1 MSAFLSSLDVRVMD
15 DCGPRPRMMLLEPLH
30 YQSDVI
36 GIVVVPRFF
45 AFDGASI
52 PVGPL
57 STGLIGW
64 PGVRAAAVH
73 DYLLSTDVRRATA
86 DEVFGEALAVCG
98 VDEGTAQLMY
108 AAVRLYSQMLEPR
121 PPEERIGA

>member
-1 MSAFLSSLDVRVMD
+1 MSAAFLSSLDVRIMD
-15 DCGPRPRMMLLEPLH
+15 DCGPRPRMMLIEPLH

-36 GIVVVPRFF
+36 GTVVVPRFF
-45 AFDGASI
+45 SFDGASI
-52 PVGPL
+52 PR
-57 STGLIGW
+57 SAMSITGW

-73 DYLLSTDVRRATA
+73 DWLLSTDVRRATA

>member
-1 MSAFLSSLDVRVMD
+1 MPAFLTSLDVRIMD

-36 GIVVVPRFF
+36 GTVVVPRFF

-52 PVGPL
+52 PRTAM
-57 STGLIGW
+57 SITGW

-86 DEVFGEALAVCG
+86 DEVFGEALGVCG